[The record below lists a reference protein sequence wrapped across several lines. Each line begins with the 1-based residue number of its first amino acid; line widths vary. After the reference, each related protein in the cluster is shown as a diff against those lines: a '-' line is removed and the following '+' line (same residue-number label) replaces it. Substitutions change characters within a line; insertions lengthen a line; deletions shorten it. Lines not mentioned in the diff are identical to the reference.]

1 MGAAGAEQSAS
12 VESERGGAGGELV
25 RRCRVLCG
33 SAAVGVLRVVL
44 GQCGHRSAAG
54 EYMRCGC
61 GAVAVL
67 VRAEVGEPRDP
78 NTCGAVFKSLRSR
91 VCVTAECRL
100 TNPVFTPTHT
110 PFLYI
115 FSETIHMLSMSR
127 FCFNV
132 YRVYSDI
139 QLPSTPF
146 HNLPRP
152 SKHHPRAHKK
162 PPNCNCV
169 TTEGGKRTRLPRS
182 PSPAASRIRWSS
194 GGASHSVVSVGHS
207 FEGSF
212 PRCRRPW
219 AWCLEAAAA
228 AVDAA
233 PPAARDATE
242 TSTLKRHER
251 MGGGKET

>member
-1 MGAAGAEQSAS
+1 M
-12 VESERGGAGGELV
+12 ESERGGAGGELV

-146 HNLPRP
+146 HALPRP
-152 SKHHPRAHKK
+152 YPNTTHEPTRSHPIAIASRPREEKGPAYPAPPLLLLRGSVGPPVVPRTLWSPSVIPSRAPSRDAAAH
-162 PPNCNCV
+162 
-169 TTEGGKRTRLPRS
+169 GRGASRLPLLPLMLLLLPLVMR
-182 PSPAASRIRWSS
+182 
-194 GGASHSVVSVGHS
+194 
-207 FEGSF
+207 
-212 PRCRRPW
+212 RRPV
-219 AWCLEAAAA
+219 L
-228 AVDAA
+228 
-233 PPAARDATE
+233 
-242 TSTLKRHER
+242 
-251 MGGGKET
+251 